1 MDEHDSDNLEFLMS
15 LDEPALMEFLE
26 QIDPDDLEYAQEL
39 LDQYEVGL
47 RARALALGIN
57 FDEVTFE
64 DDVTVPE
71 GATIH

>member
-1 MDEHDSDNLEFLMS
+1 MDEHDNENLEFLMS
-15 LDEPALMEFLE
+15 LDEPALMEFLD

-57 FDEVTFE
+57 FDEVLFE

-71 GATIH
+71 GVTIH